1 MHLTIALL
9 LGSTT
14 LATHESCPF
23 WQLDPSHNVPP
34 MSGDPVIDGPYAL
47 WAAGDGGA
55 PTVTIG
61 QRNQILATVSSGAP
75 KGFTSDTR
83 LAKDGADVY
92 LVYLQTVG
100 SVATVWFARSA
111 NYGQTWTKPVYLGN
125 ALGSAG
131 RALVA
136 SAGGNVY
143 VAWLLVDVT
152 RNGIVNW
159 VVRTSTDGGQTF
171 GKYAEFNP
179 TIADSN
185 LAAIAA
191 IGSKAYLVWNN
202 TTAPFVVYE
211 ARTLDAGANWAV
223 ETVPVAAVNPRGPKL
238 VVDAGGVGHLVYRTD
253 TPNAAWYRRAPD
265 AWNWSSA
272 PVMIA
277 SPARQPNVEVD
288 SGDVYLTWLQV
299 QSGQQQGVFFSS
311 SPDDGVTWGA
321 SVQIGAPTGLTSA
334 DLGPEIHLPQVY
346 AYQGYVRLA
355 WSDTTTAYT
364 SLSKDNGVSWTLQT
378 ALGAGFT
385 ALPAGNLVIW
395 QAEPKYVDY
404 AVCQ

>member
-1 MHLTIALL
+1 MVHLTIALL

-14 LATHESCPF
+14 LASHESCPF

-34 MSGDPVIDGPYAL
+34 MSGDPVIDGSYAL
-47 WAAGDGGA
+47 WAAGGNGA

-83 LAKDGADVY
+83 LAVDGANVY

-111 NYGQTWTKPVYLGN
+111 DYGQTWAKPVYLGN
-125 ALGSAG
+125 ALGIAG

-136 SAGGNVY
+136 AAGENVY
-143 VAWLLVDVT
+143 VAWLLVDV
-152 RNGIVNW
+152 NGNQNW
-159 VVRTSTDGGQTF
+159 VVKTSIDGGQTF
-171 GKYAEFNP
+171 GKYAEMNAYI
-179 TIADSN
+179 TDSN
-185 LAAIAA
+185 LAAVAA
-191 IGSKAYLVWNN
+191 IGSQFYLVWNN
-202 TTAPFVVYE
+202 LGPPFAIYE
-211 ARTLDAGANWAV
+211 ARTLDAGAHWGVKAL
-223 ETVPVAAVNPRGPKL
+223 PVTAVNPRGPKL

-253 TPNAAWYRRAPD
+253 IPNAAWYQRARD
-265 AWNWSSA
+265 VWNWSA

-277 SPARQPNVEVD
+277 SPARQPNVAAD

-311 SPDDGVTWGA
+311 SADDGVTWGTPA
-321 SVQIGAPTGLTSA
+321 QVGAPTGLTSA
-334 DLGPEIHLPQVY
+334 DLGPEVHLPQVY

-364 SLSKDNGVSWTLQT
+364 SVSKDNGVSWTLQT
-378 ALGAGFT
+378 ALGAGYT

-395 QAEPKYVDY
+395 QRAPNYVDY